1 MGHYVETKDKLVE
14 RESELKE
21 QIVESHQKMQIAEKQ
36 LKQARNKLAN
46 QALPA
51 GMLTIRLICAA
62 DLPISN

>member
-1 MGHYVETKDKLVE
+1 VETKDKLVE

-21 QIVESHQKMQIAEKQ
+21 QIVESHQKKEIAEKQ
-36 LKQARNKLAN
+36 LKQARNKFAN